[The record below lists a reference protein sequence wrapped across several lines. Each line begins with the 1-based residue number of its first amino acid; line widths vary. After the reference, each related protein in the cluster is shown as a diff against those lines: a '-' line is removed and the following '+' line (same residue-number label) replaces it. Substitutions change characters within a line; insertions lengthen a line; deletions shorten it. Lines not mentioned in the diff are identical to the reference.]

1 MVQRLEGSSSPEV
14 DLEESVRLIVELWG
28 EGEALDEGEIV
39 RVAEDLYGAGPE
51 EVREA
56 ILANLRGG
64 SMKGM
69 FYVPKDE
76 RSRF

>member
-1 MVQRLEGSSSPEV
+1 MVQRLEGTSATEV

-28 EGEALDEGEIV
+28 EGEALEEDEIM
-39 RVAEDLYGAGPE
+39 RVAMDLYGAGPG

-56 ILANLRGG
+56 ILANLRRG

-69 FYVPKDE
+69 FYVPSKG